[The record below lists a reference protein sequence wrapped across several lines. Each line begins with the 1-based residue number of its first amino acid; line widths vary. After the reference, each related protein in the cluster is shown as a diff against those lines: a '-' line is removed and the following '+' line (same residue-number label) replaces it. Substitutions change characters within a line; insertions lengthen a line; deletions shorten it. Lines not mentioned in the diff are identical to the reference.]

1 MKKTLYT
8 GISSKEIL
16 TYMFSSLKY
25 LYIFFISLIIFM
37 IFSML
42 YGIEGVIKSTYIL
55 TKPTFLDVIVIYFLN
70 DLYQILPFVFIFSLT
85 YFSYKLNYTITKDVI
100 FSSIFIGIFIYVIL
114 FVMVLLKPT
123 IDNSISQSLKRFSTS
138 KSTPKYLFVKNKIHN
153 IGEERIIL
161 MSVLKDTVN
170 LALIKDGKV
179 QKFFYAK
186 VVPYDNGIKIKG
198 DKTTI
203 VTLDYEKIIPSSFG
217 KLYEKIYRGFIKIA
231 SQFPLTKYVEK
242 PDFFNLLNLM
252 LYVQA
257 MSIGITYTVWLFRES
272 STTKI
277 ILLSVLVGLLSIT
290 VIGFISGILEF
301 MKLSSQ
307 LEGVK
312 SIISGLLALILSI
325 LIVLSAYKLNQILRG
340 KIGV

>member
-1 MKKTLYT
+1 
-8 GISSKEIL
+8 
-16 TYMFSSLKY
+16 
-25 LYIFFISLIIFM
+25 
-37 IFSML
+37 
-42 YGIEGVIKSTYIL
+42 
-55 TKPTFLDVIVIYFLN
+55 
-70 DLYQILPFVFIFSLT
+70 
-85 YFSYKLNYTITKDVI
+85 
-100 FSSIFIGIFIYVIL
+100 
-114 FVMVLLKPT
+114 LLKPT

-186 VVPYDNGIKIKG
+186 VVPYDRGIKIKS

-301 MKLSSQ
+301 MKFSSQ